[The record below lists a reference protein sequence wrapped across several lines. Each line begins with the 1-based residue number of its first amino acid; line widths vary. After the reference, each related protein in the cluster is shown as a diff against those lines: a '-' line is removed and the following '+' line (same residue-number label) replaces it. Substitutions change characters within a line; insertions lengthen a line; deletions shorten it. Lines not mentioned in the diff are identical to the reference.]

1 MYVLVLFIQK
11 NFRSSKFSLKE
22 GCSSRGSPEIVKF
35 NVKDGSF
42 ESIQSAIELAPPE
55 PYFLGSRVHDYVIVV
70 SSAMIAGD
78 VAEHGLGSDLS
89 VLRRNNICHAWITGG
104 LGVFVEKEYTV
115 KLRMSHWIVVS
126 VVLVIIEI
134 EEV

>member
-1 MYVLVLFIQK
+1 
-11 NFRSSKFSLKE
+11 
-22 GCSSRGSPEIVKF
+22 
-35 NVKDGSF
+35 VKDRSF
-42 ESIQSAIELAPPE
+42 ESIQSAIELTPSE
-55 PYFLGSRVHDYVIVV
+55 PYFLGSRVHDYVIVI
-70 SSAMIAGD
+70 SGAMIAGNI
-78 VAEHGLGSDLS
+78 AEHSLGSNLS
-89 VLRRNNICHAWITGG
+89 MLRANNICHAWITGS